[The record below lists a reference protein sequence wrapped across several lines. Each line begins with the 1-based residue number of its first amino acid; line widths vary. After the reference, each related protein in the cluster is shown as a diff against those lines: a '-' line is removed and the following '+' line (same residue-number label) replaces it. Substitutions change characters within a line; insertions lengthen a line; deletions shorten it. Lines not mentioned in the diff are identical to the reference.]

1 MVSKK
6 TLLIIAG
13 TFWFI
18 AGVVLMFRGIQA
30 IFQSDS
36 VTVVNVLLTIVGAFL
51 FYRFVFK
58 RVSAK
63 YITRINEM
71 PDVNYP
77 FYKFLN
83 IKSYIMMFLMIGLG
97 VGLRLSGLVPISV
110 LMYFFPIMGSSLL
123 VSALRFYR
131 CSFQI

>member
-36 VTVVNVLLTIVGAFL
+36 VTVVNVLLTVVGAFL

-58 RVSAK
+58 RISTK

-83 IKSYIMMFLMIGLG
+83 FKSYIMMFLMIGLG
-97 VGLRLSGLVPISV
+97 VGLRVSGLVPISI
-110 LMYFFPIMGSSLL
+110 LMYFFPIMSSSLL